1 MKNLVVLGY
10 GAGGTMVATKLREK
24 LKESEWKITVIDR
37 DWQHHYQPGW
47 LFIPFGI
54 YTQED
59 CAKPKLDFVLKG
71 IDFVL
76 DEVTNIDPV
85 KKRIKTKKGHY
96 DYDWLVVA
104 TGCRIMPGEV
114 EGMMEGWRGDIQDYY
129 TPEGAVA
136 LYKKWKYFKKGR
148 IVLNIAEMPIKCP
161 VAPLEFIF
169 MADWFFSVNGVRND
183 IELELVTPLPGAFT
197 KPVASAALSQMC
209 EKKNIKITPNFDLAE
224 VNAAGK
230 IITSARGDEVNYDL
244 LVAIPPHFGAQVII
258 DSEIGDPMGYID
270 TEHGTLKA
278 KQYENMYVVG
288 DATNVPT
295 SKAGAVAHYESDII
309 VMNLLREIDGQEPLP
324 EFDGHS
330 TCFICTGYEKASLI
344 DFNYKVEPLPGK
356 YPFPGL
362 GPFTL
367 LGESYFNYWGK
378 MMFKWVYFN
387 MMLKGKEL
395 PLEPQMFMAGKM
407 LSHVY
412 HVYG

>member
-24 LKESEWKITVIDR
+24 LKESEWKVTVIDR

-330 TCFICTGYEKASLI
+330 TCFICTGYEKASLV